1 MENNVVTFG
10 CSYVIVLICFNGTYP
25 FFDPESRCDLR
36 VACAQGLC
44 TCFQWRSVPPG
55 RGSATE
61 ARQIQSG
68 KTHHVWHHV
77 SNHVSHGFTTDYLI
91 VLCVCVRETNEGCTP
106 RLQDHASC

>member
-1 MENNVVTFG
+1 MENYVVTFG
-10 CSYVIVLICFNGTYP
+10 CSYVIVLICTNGTYP

-36 VACAQGLC
+36 VAFAQGLC

-91 VLCVCVRETNEGCTP
+91 VLCV
-106 RLQDHASC
+106 

>member
-36 VACAQGLC
+36 VAFAQGLC

-91 VLCVCVRETNEGCTP
+91 VLCVCER
-106 RLQDHASC
+106 DK